1 MAWAKI
7 GNIKGPGSLVVL
19 GTVTIGQTATLAIAA
34 GIRTISVSVAG
45 LVAGENVILQPTATP
60 PAGYLLGLPTAR
72 PGILDVPVYA
82 PAMIINAS
90 YSISARVLAVRP

>member
-19 GTVTIGQTATLAIAA
+19 GTVAIGQTATLAIAA
-34 GIRTISVSVAG
+34 GIRTISVNVAG
-45 LVAGENVILQPTATP
+45 LLASENVILQPTTTP

-72 PGILDVPVYA
+72 AGVLDVPVYA

-90 YSISARVLAVRP
+90 YSIAARVLAVRP

>member
-19 GTVTIGQTATLAIAA
+19 GTVAIAQTATIAIAA
-34 GIRTISVSVAG
+34 GVRNVSVNVTG
-45 LVAGENVILQPTATP
+45 LAAGENVLLQPTTTP
-60 PAGYLLGLPTAR
+60 PAGYLIGHPIAR
-72 PGILDVPVYA
+72 AGILDVPVFA

-90 YSISARVLAVRP
+90 YSIPARVLAIRP